1 VDVVVI
7 GGGIVG
13 CSVALELARRGHS
26 VHVVERGAGPGLG
39 STSASSAIVRF
50 HYSTWTG
57 VAVSWEARAGWLDWA
72 EHVQVP
78 PAVAARLMATGC
90 LVLDAPAFDTGE
102 ILALLREAQVPC
114 ERWDAREIRQHAPAI
129 SPERFWPPKKVTD
142 DEFWTPAAG
151 ELSGFFTPDAGF
163 VSDPQLAAQNLR
175 EAAERYG
182 AQFSFQARVVAVPQ
196 KAGRVLGVDLA
207 DGTRLRTSVVINA
220 AGPHS
225 GYINVLAH
233 VLDDFARATRP
244 MRQEVHSLPA
254 TEDYN
259 LDDPRSPVVNDMD
272 LGIYFRP
279 HFGNSII
286 VGGMEPACD
295 ELMWVDDPDEFNP
308 APTIPIWEA
317 QTLRLARRLPG
328 LGIPPRPSG
337 IANLY
342 DVTPDW
348 IPIYDKTALSG
359 FYVAIGTSG
368 NQFKNTPILGY
379 LLAEIVEY
387 TENGGD
393 PDDTPLQVR
402 LPRTQLM
409 VDMGHYSRRRALTA
423 QSSFSVMG

>member
-1 VDVVVI
+1 LDVVVI

-26 VHVVERGAGPGLG
+26 VQVVERGAGPGLG

-50 HYSTWTG
+50 HYSTWAG

-72 EHVQVP
+72 EQLEVRP
-78 PAVAARLMATGC
+78 EAAAQLVTNGC
-90 LVLDAPAFDTGE
+90 LMLDAPAFNKDE
-102 ILALLREAQVPC
+102 VVALLRAVQIPC
-114 ERWDAREIRQHAPAI
+114 DLWDARDIRKLAPAI
-129 SPERFWPPKKVTD
+129 SSDRFWPPKRVTD
-142 DEFWTPAAG
+142 ADFWEPSTE

-163 VSDPQLAAQNLR
+163 VNDPQLAAQNLR
-175 EAAERYG
+175 DAAERHG
-182 AQFSFQARVVAVPQ
+182 AKFTFQAQVVAIPQ
-196 KAGRVLGVDLA
+196 RAGKVIGVDIA
-207 DGTRLRTSVVINA
+207 DGTRLHASVVINA

-225 GYINVLAH
+225 AHINSLAH
-233 VLDDFARATRP
+233 VLEDFARTTRP

-259 LDDPRSPVVNDMD
+259 LNDPHSPVVNDMD

-279 HFGNSII
+279 HFGDSII
-286 VGGMEPACD
+286 LGGMEPACD
-295 ELMWVDDPDEFNP
+295 ELMWIDDADQFNS
-308 APTIPIWEA
+308 APTKPLWEA

-328 LGIPPRPSG
+328 LRIPNRPSG

-348 IPIYDKTALSG
+348 IPIYDKTALGG

-379 LLAEIVEY
+379 LMAELIEY
-387 TENGGD
+387 TENGAD

-402 LPRTQLM
+402 LPRTGL
-409 VDMGHYSRRRALTA
+409 VLDMSHYSRRAAPADR
-423 QSSFSVMG
+423 SSSSVMG

>member
-1 VDVVVI
+1 VDVAVI

-72 EHVQVP
+72 EHVQVS
-78 PAVAARLMATGC
+78 PAAAARLMVTGC

-102 ILALLREAQVPC
+102 ILTLLREAQVPC
-114 ERWDAREIRQHAPAI
+114 ERWNAGEIRQRAPAI
-129 SPERFWPPKKVTD
+129 SPDRFWPPKRVTD
-142 DEFWTPAAG
+142 EEFWAPPDG

-175 EAAERYG
+175 EAAGRYG
-182 AQFSFQARVVAVPQ
+182 AQFSFQAQVVAVPQ

-207 DGTRLRTSVVINA
+207 DGTRLRASVVINA

-225 GYINVLAH
+225 GYINNLGH
-233 VLDDFARATRP
+233 VLDDFARTTRP

-254 TEDYN
+254 TKDYN
-259 LDDPRSPVVNDMD
+259 LNDPRSPVVNDMD

-279 HFGNSII
+279 HFGSSII

-295 ELMWVDDPDEFNP
+295 ELMWVDDPDQFNP
-308 APTIPIWEA
+308 APTTPLWEA
-317 QTLRLARRLPG
+317 QTLRLARRVPSLR
-328 LGIPPRPSG
+328 IPPRPSG
-337 IANLY
+337 IAHLY

-348 IPIYDKTALSG
+348 IPIYDKTVLNG

-379 LLAEIVEY
+379 LLAELVEY
-387 TENGGD
+387 TENGAD
-393 PDDTPLQVR
+393 PDDTPLHVG
-402 LPRTQLM
+402 LPRTGLM
-409 VDMGHYSRRRALTA
+409 VDMSHYSRRRALA
-423 QSSFSVMG
+423 ARSSFSVMG